1 VRNTDLD
8 ADDLLDHLKSEID
21 EGNLRYV
28 SDEESRRQQ
37 IPGE

>member
-8 ADDLLDHLKSEID
+8 ADDLVDHLKSEID
-21 EGNLRYV
+21 AGNLRYV
-28 SDEESRRQQ
+28 SDEARRQQ